1 MTQTI
6 KIDYL
11 ETHQTIEG
19 FSCFGGR
26 EIPFF
31 RDEKR
36 EDIMKALFQ
45 DLQLSIVRT
54 EVHPNFSTK
63 PGERNFDMQANLDIP
78 PNDPYFDNPDQDEVE
93 RRSQLWVLKNAK
105 QQNPHIKIVPSVWS
119 PPYYMKT
126 VFKKLSKNY
135 YTEFANF
142 LADYIEAY
150 EEAGLSIFAMSPQ
163 NEPENIISPWDV
175 CLWLPSDT
183 ASFVKKHMKPIF
195 KQRNLETKVMVGE
208 SANWGFNSIMLNL
221 VSWFIKDKKNID
233 ILASHAYSLPNLKG
247 EVVYDTNPVGQLPS
261 GYQSAWITESCGTP
275 QFDPSMKE
283 GLQAAINLHKFL
295 AVKNV
300 NAYIFWLGMYGGKS
314 NQALISS
321 DGIGSYQ
328 LTKVYDVMG
337 NYSRYVKEGYRRI
350 TTNSSQ
356 LASTLYVSAFK
367 AESEKLTIITI
378 NESDNEV
385 PISIQLEQAP
395 PSIQTLIPYRT
406 PEEIGVRW
414 QEEEAIHTLD
424 GAFKS
429 TLFPHSVTTFT
440 SSNTEEQSK
449 IISISL

>member
-19 FSCFGGR
+19 FGCF

-163 NEPENIISPWDV
+163 MSQKTSSLRGTFVFGFLLIP
-175 CLWLPSDT
+175 LPLS
-183 ASFVKKHMKPIF
+183 
-195 KQRNLETKVMVGE
+195 
-208 SANWGFNSIMLNL
+208 
-221 VSWFIKDKKNID
+221 KNI
-233 ILASHAYSLPNLKG
+233 
-247 EVVYDTNPVGQLPS
+247 
-261 GYQSAWITESCGTP
+261 
-275 QFDPSMKE
+275 
-283 GLQAAINLHKFL
+283 
-295 AVKNV
+295 
-300 NAYIFWLGMYGGKS
+300 
-314 NQALISS
+314 
-321 DGIGSYQ
+321 
-328 LTKVYDVMG
+328 
-337 NYSRYVKEGYRRI
+337 
-350 TTNSSQ
+350 
-356 LASTLYVSAFK
+356 
-367 AESEKLTIITI
+367 
-378 NESDNEV
+378 
-385 PISIQLEQAP
+385 
-395 PSIQTLIPYRT
+395 
-406 PEEIGVRW
+406 
-414 QEEEAIHTLD
+414 
-424 GAFKS
+424 
-429 TLFPHSVTTFT
+429 
-440 SSNTEEQSK
+440 
-449 IISISL
+449 